1 MMRTIKINESQI
13 NEISEGTKLTEYK
26 FYNNVQRFLSDLLKD
41 PVGAKVPFLLQANGI
56 TRNQLLYH
64 LKSRDIIKRF
74 QKISDKDSEGNPKTA
89 KMIIRYSVPKKN
101 FAKKMKKLYIDMV
114 AKNVPD
120 NDRKKVNE
128 WSQLEDDLKLMNGS
142 PLTMGV
148 IGHPEYR
155 QTDEYAK
162 IKNDEIVKKK
172 KKEMDEC
179 DGGASAGTTNCQ
191 SSGAFVQPM
200 FGVQRR
206 KMPTELEEDTTASSV
221 TQNGDISMGVSVPF
235 GVDKE
240 TADRTP
246 GFSVERQDE
255 KKKRTCRNSEGG
267 IVPNVCPSCGGDVA
281 LTLKGE
287 PVFLC
292 GKCGKYFGALPFKK
306 HFINENEIEESLLS
320 EENSINGELDKEAS
334 EVFNFVINYKYSPNE
349 IVHRDEE
356 KTIYEIS
363 FKRTFMECVID
374 YCIQYFVFNDGEHH
388 EMNCYSIPM
397 SNKFASI
404 HIDYDRERGFLSLG
418 ELHDSIQH
426 ELTHVFKGIKG
437 FENDMKYGSK
447 TLYVANAANYF
458 YCSKNKYMK
467 AIGCVFYMGMND
479 EQDAYI
485 NGMYAA
491 IKENLPKGVSPDEIV
506 RRSQLYDKVIELI
519 DIRDNIDAYFS
530 NSEFIEALKMFK
542 KASKYKNGL
551 TKETFLKKINYTLAR
566 IKEKY
571 LNMIKA
577 YQKYITRSGMMV
589 RGDVISVLAKSFA
602 F

>member
-162 IKNDEIVKKK
+162 IKNDEFVKKN

-255 KKKRTCRNSEGG
+255 KRTRRNDEGR
-267 IVPNVCPSCGGDVA
+267 IVPNVCPSCGGDVT

-292 GKCGKYFGALPFKK
+292 KKCGKYFGAQPFKK

>member
-1 MMRTIKINESQI
+1 M
-13 NEISEGTKLTEYK
+13 
-26 FYNNVQRFLSDLLKD
+26 
-41 PVGAKVPFLLQANGI
+41 
-56 TRNQLLYH
+56 
-64 LKSRDIIKRF
+64 
-74 QKISDKDSEGNPKTA
+74 
-89 KMIIRYSVPKKN
+89 
-101 FAKKMKKLYIDMV
+101 
-114 AKNVPD
+114 
-120 NDRKKVNE
+120 
-128 WSQLEDDLKLMNGS
+128 
-142 PLTMGV
+142 
-148 IGHPEYR
+148 
-155 QTDEYAK
+155 
-162 IKNDEIVKKK
+162 
-172 KKEMDEC
+172 
-179 DGGASAGTTNCQ
+179 
-191 SSGAFVQPM
+191 
-200 FGVQRR
+200 
-206 KMPTELEEDTTASSV
+206 
-221 TQNGDISMGVSVPF
+221 
-235 GVDKE
+235 
-240 TADRTP
+240 
-246 GFSVERQDE
+246 
-255 KKKRTCRNSEGG
+255 KKKRTCRNDKGE

-320 EENSINGELDKEAS
+320 EENSINGEVDKEAS
-334 EVFNFVINYKYSPNE
+334 EVFNFIINYKYSPNE
-349 IVHRDEE
+349 ITHRDEE

-363 FKRTFMECVID
+363 FKRTFMGCVID
-374 YCIQYFVFNDGEHH
+374 YYIQYFVYNDGECHD
-388 EMNCYSIPM
+388 MDCYSIPM

-404 HIDYDRERGFLSLG
+404 HIEYDRERGFLSLG

-437 FENDMKYGSK
+437 FENNKDYGSK
-447 TLYVANAANYF
+447 TLYIANAANYF

-491 IKENLPKGVSPDEIV
+491 IKESLPKGVSPDEIV

-519 DIRDNIDAYFS
+519 NIRDNIDAYFS

-542 KASKYKNGL
+542 NTSKYKNGL
-551 TKETFLKKINYTLAR
+551 TKETFLKKINHTLVR

-577 YQKYITRSGMMV
+577 YQKYITRSGMMI
-589 RGDVISVLAKSFA
+589 RGDVISILAKSFA